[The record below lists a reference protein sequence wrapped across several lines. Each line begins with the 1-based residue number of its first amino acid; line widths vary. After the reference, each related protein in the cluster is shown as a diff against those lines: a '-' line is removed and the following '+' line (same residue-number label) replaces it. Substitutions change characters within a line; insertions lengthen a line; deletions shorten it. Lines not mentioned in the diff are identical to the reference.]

1 MRRVLS
7 RQVPRARRRSTIFP
21 VLRRLR
27 IENLV
32 LIREAELELA
42 PGLVALTGETGA
54 GKTIVTQAIGLLLG
68 AKVDAASVGAAGS
81 EAYVEAEMDVPD
93 GFFDED
99 GLEALRDL
107 RPDDEPG
114 LVVARRVT
122 ADGRSRSY
130 AWGRGV
136 ARDDLVAATDRLLAL
151 SGQFAQRRLARPSHQ
166 LDLLDAFAGPD
177 QRLRRVEAREAWRSL
192 AAAIRRAEE
201 LESGADTER
210 ARLDELAALVED
222 TEGFEPGEEEALR
235 GERERFRHIADLGEG
250 AHAAAAAIEPDEGD
264 GARSLAAAAER
275 ALAPLER
282 LAPELQAAT
291 AELRELV
298 VRLGEVGSDVRRF
311 ADALDADPA
320 RAAEVEERLDRIADA
335 KRRHRAPSLD
345 ELLERRAAAEGE
357 LERAGADGDPFER
370 ARADRE
376 AAQARFHAAA
386 EALAGG
392 RRAAVRPFAEAVA
405 RELAD
410 LGMGDGEFHVELRA
424 REPGPTGIDEAVFL
438 VRPNAGLPLGPVA
451 ETASGGELSRVAL
464 AIAAVA
470 GGETVVLD
478 EVDAGVGGVTAH
490 RVADV
495 LRRLA
500 ERAQVL
506 TITHLPQIASVA
518 DQHLRVEK
526 VEGDPTHTRIAVLDD
541 VQRRDELERMLGGEE
556 FVSAVTA
563 ESRG

>member
-1 MRRVLS
+1 
-7 RQVPRARRRSTIFP
+7 VPVYDHS

-68 AKVDAASVGAAGS
+68 AKGDAALVGAAGS
-81 EAYVEAEMDVPD
+81 EAYVEAELDPPE

-114 LVVARRVT
+114 LVVARRVG
-122 ADGRSRSY
+122 ADGRSRAY
-130 AWGRGV
+130 AWGRSL
-136 ARDDLVAATDRLLAL
+136 ARDDLVAATEKLLAL
-151 SGQFAQRRLARPSHQ
+151 SGQFAQRRLSRPAHQ
-166 LDLLDAFAGPD
+166 LDLLDTFAGKE
-177 QRLRRVEAREAWRSL
+177 QLARRADARDAWRSL
-192 AAAIRRAEE
+192 TAARRRVEE
-201 LESGADTER
+201 LEAGADDER
-210 ARLDELAALVED
+210 ARLVELAALVED
-222 TEGFEPGEEEALR
+222 TEGLESGEEEALR
-235 GERERFRHIADLGEG
+235 AERDRFRHVTELGDG
-250 AHAAAAAIEPDEGD
+250 VHAAAAAIEPDEGD
-264 GARSLAAAAER
+264 GARALTAAAEK

-282 LAPELQAAT
+282 LAPELQAAA

-311 ADALDADPA
+311 AETLDADPA
-320 RAAEVEERLDRIADA
+320 RSTAVEEQLDRIADA
-335 KRRHRAPSLD
+335 KRRHRAASLD
-345 ELLERRAAAEGE
+345 ELLERRAQAQEE
-357 LERAGADGDPFER
+357 LERAGAGGDPLER
-370 ARADRE
+370 ALAARDE
-376 AAQARFHAAA
+376 AERRFDDACAALAQARRAAA
-386 EALAGG
+386 G
-392 RRAAVRPFAEAVA
+392 PFAEAVA

-410 LGMGDGEFHVELRA
+410 LGMGEGEFHVELRE
-424 REPGPTGIDEAVFL
+424 REPGPSGADEAVFL

-478 EVDAGVGGVTAH
+478 EIDAGVGGVTAH

-495 LRRLA
+495 LRRLGG
-500 ERAQVL
+500 RAQVL

-526 VEGDPTHTRIAVLDD
+526 VAGDPTHTRIVALDEA
-541 VQRRDELERMLGGEE
+541 QRRDELERMLGGEE
-556 FVSAVTA
+556 FVSAVTSDA
-563 ESRG
+563 AR

>member
-1 MRRVLS
+1 M
-7 RQVPRARRRSTIFP
+7 
-21 VLRRLR
+21 LRRLR

-68 AKVDAASVGAAGS
+68 AKGDAASVGAGGS
-81 EAYVEAEMDVPD
+81 DAYVEAELDVPE
-93 GFFDED
+93 GFFDEE
-99 GLEALRDL
+99 GLEALREL

-122 ADGRSRSY
+122 ADGRSRAY
-130 AWGRGV
+130 AWGRTV

-151 SGQFAQRRLARPSHQ
+151 SGQFAQRRLARTSHR
-166 LDLLDAFAGPD
+166 LDLLDTFAGPD
-177 QRLRRVEAREAWRSL
+177 QRQRRMEARETWRAL
-192 AAAIRRAEE
+192 TAARRRVGE
-201 LESGADTER
+201 LEHGADTER
-210 ARLDELAALVED
+210 ARLAELTTLVED
-222 TEGFEPGEEEALR
+222 TDGLEPAEEEALR
-235 GERERFRHIADLGEG
+235 AERERYRHVAELGEG

-282 LAPELQAAT
+282 LAPELQVAAT
-291 AELRELV
+291 ELRELV
-298 VRLGEVGSDVRRF
+298 VRLGEVGSDLRRF
-311 ADALDADPA
+311 AEALDADPA
-320 RAAEVEERLDRIADA
+320 RVRHVEERLDRIADA
-335 KRRHRAPSLD
+335 KRRHRAASLD
-345 ELLERRAAAEGE
+345 ELLERRLAALEE
-357 LERAGADGDPFER
+357 LERVGAGGDPLER
-370 ARADRE
+370 ALANRD
-376 AAQARFHAAA
+376 AAQARFDAAA
-386 EALAGG
+386 GALA
-392 RRAAVRPFAEAVA
+392 AARSAAAGPFAEAVA

-410 LGMGDGEFHVELRA
+410 LGMGEGEFHVELRE
-424 REPGPTGIDEAVFL
+424 REPGPTGADEAVFL
-438 VRPNAGLPLGPVA
+438 VRPNAGLPLAPVA

-478 EVDAGVGGVTAH
+478 EIDAGVGGVTAH

-526 VEGDPTHTRIAVLDD
+526 VEGDPTHTRIVVLDD
-541 VQRRDELERMLGGEE
+541 AHRRDELERMLGGEE

-563 ESRG
+563 DGRG

>member
-1 MRRVLS
+1 M
-7 RQVPRARRRSTIFP
+7 
-21 VLRRLR
+21 LRRLR

-32 LIREAELELA
+32 LIREADLELA

-68 AKVDAASVGAAGS
+68 AKGEAAAVGAAGP
-81 EAYVEAEMDVPD
+81 EAYVEAELDVPE

-99 GLEALRDL
+99 GLETLRDL
-107 RPDDEPG
+107 RPHDEPG

-122 ADGRSRSY
+122 ADGRSRAY
-130 AWGRGV
+130 AWGRSV
-136 ARDDLVAATDRLLAL
+136 AREDVVAATERLLAL

-166 LDLLDAFAGPD
+166 LDLLDAFVGAD
-177 QRLRRVEAREAWRSL
+177 QRARRAESREAWRAL
-192 AAAIRRAEE
+192 QAAARRVEE
-201 LESGADTER
+201 LERGADAER
-210 ARLDELAALVED
+210 ARLAELEALVED
-222 TEGFEPGEEEALR
+222 TDGVSPGEEDELR
-235 GERERFRHIADLGEG
+235 AERERVRHVAELGEG
-250 AHAAAAAIEPDEGD
+250 AAAAVAALDPDDGN

-282 LAPELQAAT
+282 LAPELGSAAS
-291 AELRELV
+291 ELRDLA
-298 VRLGEVGSDVRRF
+298 VRLGEVASDLHRF
-311 ADALDADPA
+311 SDTLDADPA
-320 RAAEVEERLDRIADA
+320 RIAEVEERLDRIAA
-335 KRRHRAPSLD
+335 LRRRYRAATLD
-345 ELLERRAAAEGE
+345 ELLERRASAVSE
-357 LERAGADGDPFER
+357 LEEAGSGGDPLER
-370 ARADRE
+370 ARAEHE
-376 AAQARFHAAA
+376 AAAVRYRTAA
-386 EALAGG
+386 EALAAA
-392 RRAAVRPFAEAVA
+392 RRLAAPAFGTAVA

-410 LGMGDGEFHVELRA
+410 LGMGEGEFHVELRS
-424 REPGPTGIDEAVFL
+424 RDPGPSGADEAVFL
-438 VRPNAGLPLGPVA
+438 VRPNAGLRLAPVA

-470 GGETVVLD
+470 GGETLVLD

-526 VEGDPTHTRIAVLDD
+526 IPGDPTHTRIADLDD
-541 VQRRDELERMLGGEE
+541 AQRRDELERMLGGEA
-556 FVSAVTA
+556 FVAAVTSDDA
-563 ESRG
+563 

>member
-1 MRRVLS
+1 
-7 RQVPRARRRSTIFP
+7 VPVYDLH

-32 LIREAELELA
+32 LIREAELELD

-68 AKVDAASVGAAGS
+68 AKGDAASVGAAGS
-81 EAYVEAEMDVPD
+81 EAYVEAELDVPE

-99 GLEALRDL
+99 GLEPLREL

-114 LVVARRVT
+114 LVVARRVNR
-122 ADGRSRSY
+122 DGRSRAY
-130 AWGRGV
+130 AWGRSV

-166 LDLLDAFAGPD
+166 LDLLDAFVGAD
-177 QRLRRVEAREAWRSL
+177 QRARRAEVRDAWRALATATRRVE
-192 AAAIRRAEE
+192 E
-201 LESGADTER
+201 LERGADSER
-210 ARLDELAALVED
+210 ARLAELRTLVED
-222 TEGFEPGEEEALR
+222 TDGLEPGEEDELR
-235 GERERFRHIADLGEG
+235 AERERTRHVAELVEG
-250 AHAAAAAIEPDEGD
+250 ALTAEDAIEPEDGE
-264 GARSLAAAAER
+264 GARSLAASAER

-282 LAPELQAAT
+282 LAPELEAA
-291 AELRELV
+291 AGELRDVV
-298 VRLGEVGSDVRRF
+298 VRLTEVAADVRRF
-311 ADALDADPA
+311 ADTLETGPE

-335 KRRHRAPSLD
+335 KRRHRAATFD
-345 ELLERRAAAEGE
+345 ELLERRAAAVEE
-357 LERAGADGDPFER
+357 LAQVDAVGDPLAHAREQLAAAR
-370 ARADRE
+370 ARYDE
-376 AAQARFHAAA
+376 AAAALAAARRHAA
-386 EALAGG
+386 E
-392 RRAAVRPFAEAVA
+392 PFASAVA
-405 RELAD
+405 AELAE
-410 LGMGDGEFHVELRA
+410 LGMGDGEFHVELRERDA
-424 REPGPTGIDEAVFL
+424 GPAGVDEAVFL
-438 VRPNAGLPLGPVA
+438 VRPNAGLPLAPVA

-478 EVDAGVGGVTAH
+478 EIDAGVGGVTAH
-490 RVADV
+490 RVAAV

-506 TITHLPQIASVA
+506 TITHLPQIATAA

-526 VEGDPTHTRIAVLDD
+526 VPGDPTHTRIAVLDD
-541 VQRRDELERMLGGEE
+541 GERRDELERMLGGEE

-563 ESRG
+563 EGRR

>member
-1 MRRVLS
+1 M
-7 RQVPRARRRSTIFP
+7 
-21 VLRRLR
+21 LRRLR

-68 AKVDAASVGAAGS
+68 AKGDAASVGAAGS
-81 EAYVEAEMDVPD
+81 EAYVEAEIDVPES
-93 GFFDED
+93 FFDED

-122 ADGRSRSY
+122 ADGRSRAY
-130 AWGRGV
+130 AWGRSI

-166 LDLLDAFAGPD
+166 LELLDAFAGPD
-177 QRLRRVEAREAWRSL
+177 QRLRRTEAREAWRSL
-192 AAAIRRAEE
+192 AVASRRVEE
-201 LESGADTER
+201 LEHGADTER
-210 ARLDELAALVED
+210 ARLAELAALVED
-222 TEGFEPGEEEALR
+222 TEGFEPGEEEDLR
-235 GERERFRHIADLGEG
+235 TERERFRHVAELGDG
-250 AHAAAAAIEPDEGD
+250 AQAAAAAIEPDEGD

-282 LAPELQAAT
+282 LAPELQAAAT
-291 AELRELV
+291 ELRDLV
-298 VRLGEVGSDVRRF
+298 VRLAEVGSDVRRY
-311 ADALDADPA
+311 AEALDEDPK
-320 RAAEVEERLDRIADA
+320 RAAAVEERLDRIADA
-335 KRRHRAPSLD
+335 KRRHRAPSLVD
-345 ELLERRAAAEGE
+345 LLERRAAAQAE
-357 LERAGADGDPFER
+357 LERAGADGDPLDR
-370 ARADRE
+370 ARTDRD
-376 AAQARFHAAA
+376 AAQARFEAAA
-386 EALAGG
+386 KALADT
-392 RRAAVRPFAEAVA
+392 RRSATGPFAEAVA

-410 LGMGDGEFHVELRA
+410 LGMGQGEFHVELRE
-424 REPGPTGIDEAVFL
+424 REAGPTGTDEAVFL
-438 VRPNAGLPLGPVA
+438 VRPNAGLPLAPVS

-500 ERAQVL
+500 GRAQVL

-541 VQRRDELERMLGGEE
+541 TERRDELERMLGGEE